1 MRARSCAEGTRRPAR
16 HGGMRS
22 LFLAILPLASPTA
35 GQSLELIGYAG
46 ELGEWELTAAVTE
59 RASSWTK
66 EFSGPLMMKHVG
78 ICTQDGPEEKSGE
91 IRFQISARSGR
102 LNAELSVAGTT
113 CTYSGK
119 LSDAY
124 TGMMSC
130 PNRQAVPLKLW
141 LKKF

>member
-1 MRARSCAEGTRRPAR
+1 MRARFCAEGTRRPAR
-16 HGGMRS
+16 HGGMRA
-22 LFLAILPLASPTA
+22 LFLGILPLASPTA

-59 RASSWTK
+59 RASSWTR

-91 IRFQISARSGR
+91 IRLQLSAWSGR
-102 LNAELSVAGTT
+102 LNAKLSVAGTT
-113 CTYSGK
+113 CTYSGI
-119 LSDAY
+119 LTDAY

-141 LKKF
+141 LK

>member
-1 MRARSCAEGTRRPAR
+1 MRARSCAESTRRPAR
-16 HGGMRS
+16 HGGMRA
-22 LFLAILPLASPTA
+22 LFLTILPLLSPSA
-35 GQSLELIGYAG
+35 CQSLELIGYAG

-59 RASSWTK
+59 RASWWTK
-66 EFSGPLMMKHVG
+66 EFSRPLMMKHVG
-78 ICTQDGPEEKSGE
+78 ICAQDGPEEKSGE
-91 IRFQISARSGR
+91 IRFQLSAWSGR
-102 LNAELSVAGTT
+102 LNAKLSVAGTT

-141 LKKF
+141 LK

>member
-1 MRARSCAEGTRRPAR
+1 MRARFFAEGIGRPAR
-16 HGGMRS
+16 HGSKGA
-22 LFLAILPLASPTA
+22 LFLAILPFAIPAA

-59 RASSWTK
+59 RASWWVK
-66 EFSGPLMMKHVG
+66 EFSGPLTMKHVG
-78 ICTQDGPEEKSGE
+78 ICTQDGPEEKTGE
-91 IRFQISARSGR
+91 IRFQLSAWSGR
-102 LNAELSVAGTT
+102 LNARLSVSGTT

-130 PNRQAVPLKLW
+130 PDRQAVPLKLW
-141 LKKF
+141 LK